1 VGALPPPFLK
11 NQEIAMQTQLIAT
24 LIAFAALGSGSWASA
39 QNAPGS
45 DPIVIQGKVT
55 FVPLPLK
62 NPIPASQPLDPSPQL
77 PPGLQAMIARF
88 EADAYNA
95 LGSGSGTIQTGK
107 DVVSVQ
113 TGNALQRTCT
123 TNVASNIAG
132 PSTTGGAVSPS
143 GSPIG
148 PNPAAA
154 GPTGQLGSA
163 ITNQIAVLQGNLV
176 TICN

>member
-1 VGALPPPFLK
+1 
-11 NQEIAMQTQLIAT
+11 MQTPLTAT
-24 LIAFAALGSGSWASA
+24 LIAFAALGWGSWACA

-45 DPIVIQGKVT
+45 DPIVIPGKVT

-62 NPIPASQPLDPSPQL
+62 NPIPASQPLNPSSQL

-95 LGSGSGTIQTGK
+95 LGSGSGTIQTGN

-113 TGNALQRTCT
+113 TGNTLQRTCT
-123 TNVASNIAG
+123 TNVASNV
-132 PSTTGGAVSPS
+132 GGAPTTSGPVSPS
-143 GSPIG
+143 GNPIG

-154 GPTGQLGSA
+154 GPSGRFGNPVA
-163 ITNQIAVLQGNLV
+163 NQVAVLQGNLV